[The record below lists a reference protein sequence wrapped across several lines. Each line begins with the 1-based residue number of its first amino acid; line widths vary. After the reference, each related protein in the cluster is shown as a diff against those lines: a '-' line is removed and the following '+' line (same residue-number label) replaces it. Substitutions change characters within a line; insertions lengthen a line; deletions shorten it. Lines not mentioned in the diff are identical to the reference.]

1 MKIKIGRMP
10 YLNSDIFYLEKIKT
24 FDYIDLTP
32 KKMGEAFRD
41 GLINSGPLS
50 MIDYFQ
56 ENQIE
61 PVSNFCVST
70 KNLARSVLLFSNK
83 DLRDIES
90 VYITE
95 ETSTSVNLLKVLNK
109 FFWKNKKIKF
119 TNDKKVSES
128 FLYIGDK
135 AISMKQD
142 KLAKFESTFDLG
154 EEWNK
159 YTSLP
164 FVFARWG
171 SRNLNPKDKDRL
183 INVLEKQINNFENNL
198 IKIGQ
203 SRSTAIF
210 SQDKI
215 EEYLKGFNY
224 KINYPEKLSINL
236 FKELYNKLDDH
247 Y

>member
-1 MKIKIGRMP
+1 
-10 YLNSDIFYLEKIKT
+10 
-24 FDYIDLTP
+24 
-32 KKMGEAFRD
+32 
-41 GLINSGPLS
+41 
-50 MIDYFQ
+50 
-56 ENQIE
+56 
-61 PVSNFCVST
+61 
-70 KNLARSVLLFSNK
+70 
-83 DLRDIES
+83 
-90 VYITE
+90 
-95 ETSTSVNLLKVLNK
+95 
-109 FFWKNKKIKF
+109 
-119 TNDKKVSES
+119 
-128 FLYIGDK
+128 
-135 AISMKQD
+135 MKQD
-142 KLAKFESTFDLG
+142 KLAKFEFTFDLG

-210 SQDKI
+210 SQAKI